1 MTEDI
6 NELLRQLNE
15 LKKKLEDELKKQQ
28 ITGSS
33 GMSAEI
39 DVKRFNADND
49 CTYHVHV
56 DGKGEEVI
64 INKNKEDK

>member
-6 NELLRQLNE
+6 NELLKELNV
-15 LKKKLEDELKKQQ
+15 LKKRLEDELKKHQ

-33 GMSAEI
+33 GMSAEV
-39 DVKRFNADND
+39 DVKRFNADGD
-49 CTYHVHV
+49 CTYYTHI
-56 DGKGEEVI
+56 DGKGEKVI